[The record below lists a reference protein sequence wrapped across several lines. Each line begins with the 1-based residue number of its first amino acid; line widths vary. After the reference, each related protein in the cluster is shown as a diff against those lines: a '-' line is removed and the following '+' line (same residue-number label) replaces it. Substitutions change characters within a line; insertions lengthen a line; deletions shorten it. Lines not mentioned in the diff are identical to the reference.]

1 MYHLL
6 YLHARIYEGDWHMIP
21 FMIFSINVFLQILF
35 CAACSFAKVVLVYQ
49 KIADENREFLDKNQ
63 LLTN

>member
-1 MYHLL
+1 MYMKAVGILN
-6 YLHARIYEGDWHMIP
+6 P
-21 FMIFSINVFLQILF
+21 LQILF